1 VKLDY
6 AILLAHDLGAMR
18 RFYVEVLGLP
28 VRSERPGWIELGDGP
43 AVLALRPRDRAYD
56 GAAGAGA
63 GAQLAFQVP
72 LDELQRHESELRA
85 QAAEIVEPLTRNDG
99 SGHMTLFLLD
109 PEHNVVEL
117 YAEHQAPAGS
127 LATGAPG
134 TTA

>member
-1 VKLDY
+1 LKLDY
-6 AILLAHDLGAMR
+6 AILLAQDLAAMR
-18 RFYVEVLGLP
+18 RFYVDVLGLP

-43 AVLALRPRDRAYD
+43 AVLALRPRDRSYD

-63 GAQLAFQVP
+63 GAQLAFRVP
-72 LDELQRHESELRA
+72 LEEVERHESALRA
-85 QAAEIVEPLTRNDG
+85 QAVEIVERVTRNDA
-99 SGHMTLFLLD
+99 SGHTTLFLLD
-109 PEHNVVEL
+109 PERNVVEL